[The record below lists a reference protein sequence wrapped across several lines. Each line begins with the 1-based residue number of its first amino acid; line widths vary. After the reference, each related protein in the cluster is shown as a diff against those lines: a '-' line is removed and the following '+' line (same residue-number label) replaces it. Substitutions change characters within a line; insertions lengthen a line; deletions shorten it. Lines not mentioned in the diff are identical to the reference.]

1 MKNLLKLLA
10 IIPISAFILSCSDD
24 EQENPS
30 KVVVQ
35 FADEGLTIPENSNE
49 KKITIEFNRVASQSG
64 RIQIALDAEHA
75 KYLNTIPAAVNGVLS
90 LYVEKNVSSASF
102 TLKPE
107 NDFAVNASK
116 QVEFTLK
123 EVLGNFLVGNQNKF
137 TLTIQDDEST
147 SPLSFVNFI
156 PVNATIKETNADGY
170 TLQLHVSESAGA
182 DGQIFIT
189 SHSEK
194 AIYGQHYITEPAFEN
209 GRLSLTAIPGTSVV
223 SFKVIPVDN
232 GTVNG
237 EYQIDFNIDQ
247 TEGNIQKGNK
257 VKEVFKITDDELE
270 NKPKGYEIAAGNW
283 GLKRTIEY
291 DALGRIYKVHI
302 ESATPVKSIR
312 TETYLYNAT
321 GELEKI
327 YKYPNIVEVFT
338 WESSRIIK
346 SEYINY
352 GELKSYTEY
361 DYDDFGNVS
370 ATATYYKQPDGQFK
384 LGTLLGYLY
393 FTDGNLYK
401 ALTYVPAPNGEEPI
415 LLSTRTY
422 DGYIDAV
429 NPFPMVDILPTVKTQ
444 TKLPST
450 YRVEEN
456 GVDLVYDLSYEFRT
470 DGLVGK
476 RRATSKQA
484 TETAVYLYY

>member
-1 MKNLLKLLA
+1 ML
-10 IIPISAFILSCSDD
+10 IIPFSVSMVSCSDD

-30 KVVVQ
+30 KVLVQ
-35 FADEGLTIPENSNE
+35 FADSGLTIPENSNE
-49 KKITIEFNRVASQSG
+49 RKIVIDFNRPASQDG
-64 RIQIALDAEHA
+64 KIQIAVDTEHA
-75 KYLNTIPAAVNGVLS
+75 KYFNTVPAAVNGVVS
-90 LYVEKNVSSASF
+90 LYVEKNDSSASF

-116 QVEFTLK
+116 QVDFTLK
-123 EVLGNFLVGNQNKF
+123 EVLGDFLIGNQSKL

-147 SPLSFVNFI
+147 SPLSVVNFI
-156 PVNATIKETNADGY
+156 PVNVTIKETNVDGY

-194 AIYGQHYITEPAFEN
+194 AIYGQHYITEPALEN
-209 GRLSLTAIPGTSVV
+209 GRLSLAAIPGASVI

-237 EYQIDFNIDQ
+237 EFEIDFNIAQ
-247 TEGNIQKGNK
+247 TEGNIQKGTK
-257 VKEVFKITDDELE
+257 VKEIFKISDDELE
-270 NKPKGYEIAAGNW
+270 NKPKGYEIAAGTW
-283 GLKRTIEY
+283 GLKRSIEY
-291 DALGRIYKVHI
+291 DALGRIHKVHV
-302 ESATPVKSIR
+302 ESATPAKSTR
-312 TETYLYNAT
+312 TETYFYNAA
-321 GELEKI
+321 GEVEKI
-327 YKYPNIVEVFT
+327 NKYPNIDEVFT
-338 WESSRIIK
+338 WQNNRIIK
-346 SEYINY
+346 SENINY

-393 FTDGNLYK
+393 FTDGNLYR
-401 ALTYVPAPNGEEPI
+401 ALTYVPAPDGDEPI

-422 DGYIDAV
+422 EGYIDAA

-456 GVDLVYDLSYEFRT
+456 GVDLLYELSYEFRA

-476 RRATSKQA
+476 RTATGKQ
-484 TETAVYLYY
+484 TSETAVYLYY